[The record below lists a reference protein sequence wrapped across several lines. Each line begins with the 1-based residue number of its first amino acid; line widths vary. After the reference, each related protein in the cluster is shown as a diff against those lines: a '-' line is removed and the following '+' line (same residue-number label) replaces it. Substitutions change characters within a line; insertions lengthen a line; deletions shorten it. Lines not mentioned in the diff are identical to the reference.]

1 VGKFGN
7 VITAINE
14 GSVISHYYP
23 STDLHTD
30 LGLIVYGMGIDLATV
45 LAIMGTLWTGDPLSL
60 DPSFSIGGRD
70 LGVNNLLGNLG
81 GLLGQYFCL
90 NVAYDRPYLLFV
102 QVNLKVLS
110 APTTS
115 LKRTHPTRGTTYTS
129 RETTTH

>member
-1 VGKFGN
+1 MGKFGN

-23 STDLHTD
+23 STGLHTD

-90 NVAYDRPYLLFV
+90 NVAYD
-102 QVNLKVLS
+102 QINLIYCLS
-110 APTTS
+110 
-115 LKRTHPTRGTTYTS
+115 R
-129 RETTTH
+129 